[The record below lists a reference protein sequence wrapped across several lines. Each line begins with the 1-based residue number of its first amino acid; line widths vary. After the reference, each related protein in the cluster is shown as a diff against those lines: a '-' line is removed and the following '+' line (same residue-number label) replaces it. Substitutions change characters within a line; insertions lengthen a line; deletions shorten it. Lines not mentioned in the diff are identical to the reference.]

1 MIKAVM
7 FDFWGTLITGIVTE
21 KTLERADK
29 IAYRYLKKQGY
40 DLSYKDYQKR
50 RDEAF
55 ERYQEHAA
63 KGIHLR
69 PEEGLKRFMFYG
81 LDAKIRDVR
90 KIIYLNERY
99 DCNIKFRKG
108 CKDVLRELKKRN
120 YKIALVSNS
129 WLGHGQYWLK
139 KEKLDKYFD
148 AIILSCDAGIAKP
161 DKRIFELA
169 AKKLKVPLSE
179 CVFVGDKHDSDIQG
193 AHDAGI
199 KCKIA
204 IEPFKKK
211 HNLAPPTAIVKNLAD
226 ILLII
231 DSLS

>member
-7 FDFWGTLITGIVTE
+7 FDFWGTLITGVVTE

-29 IAYRYLKKQGY
+29 ASYNYLKKQGY
-40 DLSYKDYQKR
+40 TISYKDYQKR

-55 ERYQEHAA
+55 DRYQELAA

-81 LDAKIRDVR
+81 LDAKLKDLE
-90 KIIYLNERY
+90 KIMYINERY
-99 DCNIKFRKG
+99 DCNVKFREG
-108 CKDVLRELKKRN
+108 CKDVLRALKKKD

-129 WLGHGQYWLK
+129 WLGHGKYWLK

-148 AIILSCDAGIAKP
+148 AILLSCDIGVAKP
-161 DKRIFELA
+161 DKRMFELA
-169 AKKLKVPLSE
+169 AKKLKVPLSD
-179 CVFVGDKHDSDIQG
+179 CVFVGDKHGSDIQG

-204 IEPFKKK
+204 IEPFKKD
-211 HNLAPPTAIVKNLAD
+211 HNLAPPTAIVKTLAE
-226 ILLII
+226 ILPII
-231 DSLS
+231 DNWP